1 MTTTAAGASPVEC
14 LVRPGSLPTCRDKHG
29 HWVQYPG
36 QIVYVH
42 DNWRLV
48 YVGTLDGKHEFFA
61 EQVSRVSLGAVS
73 FDAAKAALID
83 LARYERD
90 NPA

>member
-1 MTTTAAGASPVEC
+1 MSHEDPAVPDELTDIEAC
-14 LVRPGSLPTCRDKHG
+14 MTCRDKHG

-36 QIVYVH
+36 RIVYVH

-48 YVGTLDGKHEFFA
+48 YVGTIDGRHEFFA
-61 EQVSRVSLGAVS
+61 EEVSRTNLGALS

-83 LARYERD
+83 LVDYNRAH
-90 NPA
+90 PA

>member
-1 MTTTAAGASPVEC
+1 MTIKPAGASPVER
-14 LVRPGSLPTCRDKHG
+14 LVRPGDLPTCRNKQG

-36 QIVYVH
+36 RIVYVH

-48 YVGTLDGKHEFFA
+48 YVGALDGKHEFFA
-61 EQVSRVSLGAVS
+61 ETVSCSPLGAVS